1 MYILLV
7 YICLLWTFHM
17 GWKWLLS
24 IFHSNALIMELKKEE
39 WLCLLKNLSRKIINE
54 RLEDWWMWKFD
65 LNCQENSSLWFLL
78 FRPLSW
84 CKLITGPLVI
94 SKIKIGLWV
103 YNIDPILLFVS
114 LESVCL
120 RRLRKFPL
128 RKRFAWSQTQKGTAL
143 KYQELGAFV
152 VQFSSLISGLI
163 TIEFTFLPYGMVG
176 SMNMLWD

>member
-1 MYILLV
+1 MELGKWLRFIQCMYILLV

-17 GWKWLLS
+17 RWKWLLS

-94 SKIKIGLWV
+94 SKIKTGLWV
-103 YNIDPILLFVS
+103 YNIEIPSYCLLVWKVY
-114 LESVCL
+114 VCAGSGN
-120 RRLRKFPL
+120 FP
-128 RKRFAWSQTQKGTAL
+128 
-143 KYQELGAFV
+143 
-152 VQFSSLISGLI
+152 SGKD
-163 TIEFTFLPYGMVG
+163 LPEAKPKKAPP
-176 SMNMLWD
+176 